1 MLDEEQKVEV
11 GYVPDDGEDI
21 GSAND
26 AAQNFASEA
35 AVVAGK
41 KASHKKVQHELDKV
55 QKELV
60 FIKQERDE
68 LKDKYLRTLADFD
81 NFRKRMRREK
91 EDYQQYHLSDFLLE
105 LLPVFDNLE
114 RALRVQ
120 KDVSPSQSV
129 LSGVEM
135 IFKLLVDILKRFGVE
150 EVLAKNVPFDPT
162 LHQALSKCEDSAV
175 SEAVVTEVYQRG
187 FFYNG
192 RLLRPALVRVSLPVE
207 SSADTVTEK
216 EK

>member
-11 GYVPDDGEDI
+11 SYVPDDGDNIEETNRRPRSMAD
-21 GSAND
+21 
-26 AAQNFASEA
+26 E
-35 AVVAGK
+35 VTVMHGK
-41 KASHKKVQHELDKV
+41 KASQKKMYLEFEKV
-55 QKELV
+55 HKELAEV
-60 FIKQERDE
+60 VKERDE

-91 EDYQQYHLSDFLLE
+91 EEYQQFHLSDFLVE

-120 KDVSPSQSV
+120 KDETPNQSV

-150 EVLAKNVPFDPT
+150 EILAKEVPFDPT
-162 LHQALSKCEDSAV
+162 IHQALSKCEDQSV
-175 SEAVVTEVYQRG
+175 SEALVTEVYQRG

-192 RLLRPALVRVSLPVE
+192 KLLRPALVRVALPVD
-207 SSADTVTEK
+207 STQDTVVEK
-216 EK
+216 EE